1 VERRVVVSTEAG
13 LHARPAG
20 QFVQT
25 AARFHAQVRIANA
38 SAGRGPAS
46 ARSILAILALGV
58 RQGHEVL
65 ISAEGDDAEAAVDAL
80 CALLVADAP
89 GDLAPS

>member
-1 VERRVVVSTEAG
+1 MERRLIVQGEAG

-20 QFVQT
+20 AFVQT
-25 AARFHAQVRIANA
+25 AAGFRARVTVANL

-65 ISAEGDDAEAAVDAL
+65 LTADGDDAEAALDAL
-80 CALLVADAP
+80 DRLLAGSA
-89 GDLAPS
+89 

>member
-1 VERRVVVSTEAG
+1 MERRFIVTTEAG

-25 AARFHAQVRIANA
+25 AARFSAKVRIANA
-38 SAGRGPAS
+38 TAGRGPAS
-46 ARSILAILALGV
+46 ARSILAILTLGV

-65 ISAEGDDAEAAVDAL
+65 LSAEGDDAEAALDAL
-80 CALLVADAP
+80 CGLLAGESP
-89 GDLAPS
+89 G

>member
-1 VERRVVVSTEAG
+1 VERRVTVTTEAG

-25 AARFHAQVRIANA
+25 AARFNAQVRISNA
-38 SAGRGPAS
+38 SAGRGPAP

-58 RQGHEVL
+58 RQGHEVV
-65 ISAEGDDAEAAVDAL
+65 ISAEGDEAEAALDAL
-80 CALLVADAP
+80 SALLV
-89 GDLAPS
+89 GDSPS